1 VVGEARQLIGCLP
14 SVTCRRTPDG
24 STDRSGHRELAGDRR
39 FQEAEFHWPFFG
51 NEFEE
56 VTVASVP
63 STAIGG
69 NRKLS
74 FAKIMRTSKAAARVD
89 E

>member
-1 VVGEARQLIGCLP
+1 MTASWKLTGLAILGTFY
-14 SVTCRRTPDG
+14 SVTTGSFWESKPDWLL
-24 STDRSGHRELAGDRR
+24 SGYETKER
-39 FQEAEFHWPFFG
+39 
-51 NEFEE
+51 
-56 VTVASVP
+56 TVALVP
-63 STAIGG
+63 SLAIGG